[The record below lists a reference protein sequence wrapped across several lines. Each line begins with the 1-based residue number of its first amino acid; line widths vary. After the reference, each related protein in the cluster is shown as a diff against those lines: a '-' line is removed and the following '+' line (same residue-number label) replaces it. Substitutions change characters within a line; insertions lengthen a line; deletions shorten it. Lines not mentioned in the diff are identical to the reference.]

1 MSYQIHNKHVKYKTP
16 ARRISGSGYETLG
29 VDFLPNLDFAE
40 TERAAG
46 KSVRENVLT
55 DRKFWSMRFV
65 FQTMYQDDDKDE
77 DP

>member
-1 MSYQIHNKHVKYKTP
+1 MSHQIHDKHVNYKTP

-29 VDFLPNLDFAE
+29 VDFLPNLDFQE
-40 TERAAG
+40 TECVDG

-55 DRKFWSMRFV
+55 DQNIWSMRFV
-65 FQTMYQDDDKDE
+65 LQIMDQDDDKDE